1 MNRSCPFRFAPEV
14 RGTCLTWLAA
24 ATVFVGMVAS
34 GGPAMAWQKPPRYY
48 GMRMDGSRV
57 TGQKLSTLAADPR
70 APQPPDWQLD
80 GQPLWDAPQAVRWLR
95 DRVTPLVES
104 PPESFVEMATGDRLP
119 GTVVGYDDGRSRPFD
134 PQPPHLLVRPTT
146 TLAPPLPVADPVVR
160 VATRYL
166 RRVVWQRR
174 PSETWQP
181 GTVFFRDGRSL
192 AFRAA
197 RWSQQGVQLLL
208 TDGPRTVVFSELAE
222 LHFPVADFWDLYWEE
237 LAALCP
243 SGDTRL
249 WQFEAADGLI
259 ATVSRQR
266 TRLHHPSG
274 AGEASRW
281 IHGVQPAWSLD
292 LIWLPQAAVAAI
304 RSFSTREAL
313 LSRVA
318 IAAERQQGW
327 LTDEGAPLRVNRNV
341 RRGPLAGGEGEFGW
355 GFGVHATSRL
365 EFELPAA
372 ARVFRSRIGLDSLA
386 GRGGCVRARVLVGPN
401 SETAFDSGFLVGSE
415 VTSDTGIV
423 VLPAVGAGQ
432 AAASNAARLILE
444 IDAAHEGRPM
454 NADPFDI
461 RDMAGWYDPVLEL
474 DPAMVAAEIASR
486 VGRQVFAVAGWR
498 RDVEGEMPG
507 GAAPNGDRPRWA
519 NQWDELAPSPGRFV
533 VAESPLAATWKLT
546 RDVPI
551 DPADRWL
558 VAAAHTLAAAT
569 PPPTLEIRIDGQA
582 VATQPL
588 AARTAGLRDPAPLL
602 VPLKAYAGRT
612 ITIEARTGPAAGA
625 PVPPPA
631 ANAVAAGPWLV
642 WRTLRTSGQ
651 MPTLFQAL
659 EDDADWVAAGNN
671 PRKPTW
677 DTTDKFSG
685 ERSVVIAA
693 KGLEELVFPAHVAI
707 RETPIWG
714 EFRYARLAFKKQ
726 GKGVFSLEFLP
737 VEAREKPLRLD
748 AGVGPPAFGDAVRI
762 YQAELPEQWVTVP
775 IDLFAT
781 LGPFDARGLRLAATG
796 AGPLKLD
803 AIYLGRTQADFD
815 LIPK

>member
-1 MNRSCPFRFAPEV
+1 MV
-14 RGTCLTWLAA
+14 LA
-24 ATVFVGMVAS
+24 VFVGAALTAE
-34 GGPAMAWQKPPRYY
+34 PAAAWQKPPRYY
-48 GMRMDGSRV
+48 GMRTDGSRV
-57 TGQKLSTLAADPR
+57 NGQKLSTLAADPR

-95 DRVTPLVES
+95 DRATPLAES
-104 PPESFVEMATGDRLP
+104 PPEAFVEMATGDRLP
-119 GTVVGYDDGRSRPFD
+119 GAVVGFDDGRTRPFD
-134 PQPPHLLVRPTT
+134 PLPPHLIVRPTT
-146 TLAPPLPVADPVVR
+146 TFAPPLPVADPVVR

-174 PSETWQP
+174 SSEQWQP

-192 AFRAA
+192 SFRSA
-197 RWSQQGVQLLL
+197 RWSPQGVNLLL
-208 TDGPRTVVFSELAE
+208 ADGPRTVVFSELAE
-222 LHFPVADFWDLYWEE
+222 VHFPAVDFWDLYWEE

-243 SGDTRL
+243 SGDSRL
-249 WQFEAADGLI
+249 WQFEAGDGFI

-266 TRLHHPSG
+266 SRLHHPSG

-292 LIWLPQAAVAAI
+292 LLWLPQASIAAI
-304 RSFSTREAL
+304 RGFTTREAL

-327 LTDEGAPLRVNRNV
+327 LTEEGTPLRVNRNV
-341 RRGPLAGGEGEFGW
+341 RRGPLTGGEGEFGW

-365 EFELPAA
+365 EFELPSA
-372 ARVFRSRIGLDSLA
+372 ARVFRSRIGLETLA
-386 GRGGCVRARVLVGPN
+386 GRGGCVRARVLIGTDTN
-401 SETAFDSGFLVGSE
+401 AAFDSGFLVGSE

-423 VLPAVGAGQ
+423 VLPVVVDGGSNT
-432 AAASNAARLILE
+432 ASRGPRLTLE

-454 NADPFDI
+454 TADPFDI

-474 DPAMVAAEIASR
+474 DPATVAAEIKAR
-486 VGRQVFAVAGWR
+486 VGRHVFAVAGWR
-498 RDVEGEMPG
+498 REPAGDQPESP
-507 GAAPNGDRPRWA
+507 GAASERPQWA
-519 NQWDELAPSPGRFV
+519 NQWDDLAPSPGRFV
-533 VAESPLAATWKLT
+533 VAESPVAATWRLT
-546 RDVPI
+546 RDLAVE
-551 DPADRWL
+551 PADRWL
-558 VAAAHTLAAAT
+558 VAAAHTMAAAN
-569 PPPTLEIRIDGQA
+569 PPPSLEIRIDGQA
-582 VATQPL
+582 VASQSL
-588 AARTAGLRDPAPLL
+588 AARTAGQRDPAPLL
-602 VPLKAYAGRT
+602 VPLKGYAGRT
-612 ITIEARTGPAAGA
+612 ITIEARTGPATTPAGA
-625 PVPPPA
+625 TPPPPPA
-631 ANAVAAGPWLV
+631 PNTIVAGPWMV

-671 PRKPTW
+671 PRRPVW
-677 DTTDKFSG
+677 DTADKFSG

-693 KGLEELVFPAHVAI
+693 KGVEELVFPSHVAI

-714 EFRYARLAFKKQ
+714 EYRYARLAFKKQ

-737 VEAREKPLRLD
+737 VEPREKPLRLD
-748 AGVGPPAFGDAVRI
+748 GGVGPPAFGEAVRV

-781 LGPFDARGLRLAATG
+781 LGQFDARGLRLAATG
-796 AGPLKLD
+796 AGPLRLD
-803 AIYLGRTQADFD
+803 AIYLARTQADFE